1 MKPEHELDV
10 EVKYSAATRPYK
22 QEDVPRTETVG
33 DLLAAVLQAFGLT
46 PGQTLYT
53 LRYEGKVLENMQE
66 TLGHLAGNKHHLLF
80 MLGQQL
86 VAGHSNDAI

>member
-1 MKPEHELDV
+1 MKPEHQLDI
-10 EVKYSAATRPYK
+10 EVKYSAATGPFR

-33 DLLAAVLQAFGLT
+33 QLLAAVLQAFGLT

-53 LRYEGKVLENMQE
+53 LRFEGKVLENMQE
-66 TLGHLAGNKHHLLF
+66 TLGQLAGNKHHLLF

-86 VAGHSNDAI
+86 VAGQSEDAV